1 MDEARGRRLAVA
13 TAQDG
18 PDPGLELGEGERLH
32 DEVVGTEVEG
42 ADPVVL

>member
-1 MDEARGRRLAVA
+1 MEAGGGLLAVA

-18 PDPGLELGEGERLH
+18 SHPGLELGEGERLD
-32 DEVVGTEVEG
+32 DEVVRTEVQG

>member
-1 MDEARGRRLAVA
+1 MEACRRRLAVA

-18 PDPGLELGEGERLH
+18 ADPGLELGEGERLD
-32 DEVVGTEVEG
+32 DEVVGSQVEG